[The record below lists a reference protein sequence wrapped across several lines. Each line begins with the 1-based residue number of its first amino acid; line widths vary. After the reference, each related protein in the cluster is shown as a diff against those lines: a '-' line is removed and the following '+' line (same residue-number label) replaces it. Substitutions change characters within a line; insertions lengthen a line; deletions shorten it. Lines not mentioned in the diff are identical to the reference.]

1 MSSILNFVTN
11 VGSDIAGTVSGLAS
25 ELTSGTPPHTILDPC
40 SSETVIRKPVSLI
53 CDGFCLLNFPNII
66 LFLHSLDSQ
75 CRSVSPF
82 PAAFLRRARLLR

>member
-40 SSETVIRKPVSLI
+40 SSETVIRKPVII
-53 CDGFCLLNFPNII
+53 C
-66 LFLHSLDSQ
+66 S
-75 CRSVSPF
+75 
-82 PAAFLRRARLLR
+82 